1 MAAGKYPTPEAAA
14 RAHVAQHYARVR
26 EEQAAA
32 PECDL
37 RLLAKSASPDE
48 QHVLVVLGAR
58 QPAPYRHYEVLC
70 ERSDGGWVD
79 GASGNSPGWTTM
91 SDFDAP
97 MNVGVATDWGEA
109 PQGARAAVVTFGGT
123 DHEVPVV
130 NGYYLFVAWG
140 VPDEERPTPGESIPV
155 RRAFL

>member
-1 MAAGKYPTPEAAA
+1 MAAEKYPSAEAAA

-26 EEQAAA
+26 EDESTG
-32 PECDL
+32 CDL
-37 RLLAKSASPDE
+37 RLLAESSSPDE
-48 QHVLVVLGAR
+48 QHVVVVLGVA
-58 QPAPYRHYEVLC
+58 QPTHSGQYQVLC
-70 ERSDGGWVD
+70 ERRGGGWVD

-97 MNVGVATDWGEA
+97 MNVGVTTDWGEA

-130 NGYYLFVAWG
+130 DGYYLFVAWG
-140 VPDEERPTPGESIPV
+140 MPAEERPTPGESIPV
-155 RRAFL
+155 RRAFV